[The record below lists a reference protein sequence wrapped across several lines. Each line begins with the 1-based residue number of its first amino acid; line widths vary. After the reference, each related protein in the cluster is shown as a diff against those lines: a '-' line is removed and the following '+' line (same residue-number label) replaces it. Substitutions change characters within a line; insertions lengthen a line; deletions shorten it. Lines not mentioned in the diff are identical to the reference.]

1 MALRGRAGEGAGGTD
16 TCFCPLYCAGS
27 AQEVCGGGGWNAR
40 RMQAQHAGRVP
51 PEARIVTDALPTGA
65 LASRF
70 NTVSF
75 GAQIRP
81 LWSTQLGGI
90 QLVCFARARQSV
102 LDLPATP
109 APASMSGTLPHSVRS
124 QKDSRPDPFCYPC
137 HRSVL
142 SGKRTPFRPL
152 LPLGKV

>member
-75 GAQIRP
+75 GCFVSAQRA
-81 LWSTQLGGI
+81 
-90 QLVCFARARQSV
+90 ARWEE
-102 LDLPATP
+102 
-109 APASMSGTLPHSVRS
+109 ASRS
-124 QKDSRPDPFCYPC
+124 P
-137 HRSVL
+137 
-142 SGKRTPFRPL
+142 G
-152 LPLGKV
+152 